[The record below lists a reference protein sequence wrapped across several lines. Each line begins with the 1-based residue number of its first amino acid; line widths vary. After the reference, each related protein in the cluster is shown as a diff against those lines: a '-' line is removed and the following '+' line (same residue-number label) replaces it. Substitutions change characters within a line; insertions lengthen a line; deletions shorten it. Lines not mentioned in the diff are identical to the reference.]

1 MSIEDW
7 MESSREALGKR
18 VGNGEGSVVRGALG
32 ISPGMNIKTAEAAAD
47 AIGLD
52 LNEVRSMTAQRLFNK
67 LEQAGY

>member
-1 MSIEDW
+1 MSIEEW

-18 VGNGEGSVVRGALG
+18 VDNGEGSVVRGALG

-52 LNEVRSMTAQRLFNK
+52 LNEIRSMTAQGLFKK